1 MTCLSIEHRRNVHG
15 MISSAAHVHAF
26 AQEAHPMQLQLCV
39 GLHHVANRLA
49 RPCHHKSPMDLL
61 SLQSNRAP
69 SQVDLLAESSTKP
82 DQP

>member
-1 MTCLSIEHRRNVHG
+1 

-39 GLHHVANRLA
+39 GLHHDANRLA

-61 SLQSNRAP
+61 SQMRNS
-69 SQVDLLAESSTKP
+69 DLLLTAKAADQSFAQVPETSSYGP
-82 DQP
+82 CCLA